1 MLISNTMMTAY
12 YLGWKIILLRKSKN
26 LSFSGTYKYY
36 LILLPVLFLISNVFS
51 KEIIIEPGENAHE
64 RLQEAM
70 ILMEEGD
77 TLLIKSGYYSFED
90 GLSLDIDGVTVIGEG
105 MDKTI
110 LDFKNQQSGAQG
122 LLVTS
127 NKVTLKDF
135 AILDAKGDALKVIGA
150 MGINMINLRTEWT
163 GGPKSTNGAYGF
175 YPVESE
181 DVLIDGC
188 VAIGASDAGIYVGQS
203 KNIIVRNSIAQYNVA
218 GIEIENSYYADVY
231 NNLASHNTGGILIFD
246 LPDLP
251 QQGGHHIRVFENQSI
266 DNDTDNFA
274 PEGNIVGEVPRG
286 TGIIIM
292 ANSDVE
298 VFNNL
303 LSGNGTVNLSIVSY
317 SDETDDPNY
326 YPHPKRI
333 QVHNNTYGPAGFDP
347 DINTGE
353 LAKTLFEISN
363 GNMPDI
369 FWDGVAPLSQLIFGQ
384 PEEEKLIISEDPD
397 VTFLTISAIKYMMG
411 FSNSTLTDIDE
422 FQGVIN
428 PLQPIDIDGI

>member
-1 MLISNTMMTAY
+1 MHKA
-12 YLGWKIILLRKSKN
+12 
-26 LSFSGTYKYY
+26 
-36 LILLPVLFLISNVFS
+36 LILCAFVILFNQLFA
-51 KEIIIEPGENAHE
+51 KEIIINPGENAQE
-64 RLQEAM
+64 ELQEAL
-70 ILMEEGD
+70 ILMSEGD
-77 TLLIKSGYYSFED
+77 TLLIKEGYYLFED
-90 GLSLDIDGVTVIGEG
+90 GLSLDVDDVKIIGEG

-110 LDFKNQQSGAQG
+110 LDFKDQQSGAQG
-122 LLVTS
+122 FLVTS

-135 AILDAKGDALKVIGA
+135 AILDAKGDALKVIGSK
-150 MGINMINLRTEWT
+150 GIYMINLRTEWT
-163 GGPKSTNGAYGF
+163 GGPKSSNGAYGF

-203 KNIIVRNSIAQYNVA
+203 KNIIVRNSVAQYNVA

-251 QQGGHHIRVFENQSI
+251 QQGGHHIRVFDNKSI

-298 VFNNL
+298 VFNNVI
-303 LSGNGTVNLSIVSY
+303 SGNGTVNLSYVSY

-326 YPHPKRI
+326 YPHPRRI
-333 QVHNNTYGPAGFDP
+333 QIHNNTYGPTGFDP
-347 DINTGE
+347 DIETGD
-353 LAKTLFEISN
+353 LAKALYEISD
-363 GNMPDI
+363 GDMPDI
-369 FWDGVAPLSQLIFGQ
+369 FWDGVVSVSQMLFGQ
-384 PEEEKLIISEDPD
+384 PEIDKLKIDENSD
-397 VTFLTISAIKYMMG
+397 VSFLTISPIKYMLG
-411 FSNSTLTDIDE
+411 FSKPVKTEKKEFNGIID
-422 FQGVIN
+422 
-428 PLQPIDIDGI
+428 PLEPIVIDGL

>member
-1 MLISNTMMTAY
+1 MSKACI
-12 YLGWKIILLRKSKN
+12 LG
-26 LSFSGTYKYY
+26 
-36 LILLPVLFLISNVFS
+36 LILIISIESNA
-51 KEIIIEPGENAHE
+51 KEIIINPGENAQE
-64 RLQEAM
+64 ELQEAL
-70 ILMEEGD
+70 ILMSEGD
-77 TLLIKSGYYSFED
+77 TLIMKSGFYSFED
-90 GLSLDIDGVTVIGEG
+90 GISLDVDNVTVIGEG
-105 MDKTI
+105 MNETI

-122 LLVTS
+122 FLVTS

-135 AILDAKGDALKVIGA
+135 AILDAKGDALKVIGSK
-150 MGINMINLRTEWT
+150 GINMINLRTEWT

-188 VAIGASDAGIYVGQS
+188 IAIGASDAGIYVGQS

-251 QQGGHHIRVFENQSI
+251 QQGGHHIRVFDNKSI

-298 VFNNL
+298 IFNNVM
-303 LSGNGTVNLSIVSY
+303 SGNGTVNLSVVSY
-317 SDETDDPNY
+317 SDKTDDPNY
-326 YPHPKRI
+326 YPHPRRI
-333 QVHNNTYGPAGFDP
+333 QIHNNTYGPGGFDP
-347 DINTGE
+347 DIETGE
-353 LAKTLFEISN
+353 LAKALYEISN

-369 FWDGVAPLSQLIFGQ
+369 FWDGVVPISQMIFGQ
-384 PEEEKLIISEDPD
+384 PNEDKLKMKENSD
-397 VTFLTISAIKYMMG
+397 VSFLTISPLKYILG
-411 FSNSTLTDIDE
+411 FSNPIKTEKKE
-422 FQGVIN
+422 FTGAIN
-428 PLQPIDIDGI
+428 PLEPIVINGIQQ

>member
-1 MLISNTMMTAY
+1 MLFNPGEKIFFKINTN
-12 YLGWKIILLRKSKN
+12 LSLLRSS
-26 LSFSGTYKYY
+26 LFLACLAFSSFSY
-36 LILLPVLFLISNVFS
+36 S
-51 KEIIIEPGENAHE
+51 KEIIISPGDDSQE

-70 ILMEEGD
+70 ILMSEGD
-77 TLLIKSGYYSFED
+77 TLVIKSGYYSFED
-90 GLSLDIDGVTVIGEG
+90 GLSLDVDNVIITGEG

-110 LDFKNQQSGAQG
+110 LDFKDQKSGAQG

-127 NKVTLKDF
+127 DKVTLKDF
-135 AILDAKGDALKVIGA
+135 AILDAKGDALKVIGTK
-150 MGINMINLRTEWT
+150 GINMINLRTEWT
-163 GGPKSTNGAYGF
+163 GGPKSSNGAYGF

-251 QQGGHHIRVFENQSI
+251 QQGGHHIRVFDNKSI
-266 DNDTDNFA
+266 NNDTDNFA

-303 LSGNGTVNLSIVSY
+303 MSGNGTVNLSIVSY

-326 YPHPKRI
+326 YP
-333 QVHNNTYGPAGFDP
+333 
-347 DINTGE
+347 
-353 LAKTLFEISN
+353 
-363 GNMPDI
+363 
-369 FWDGVAPLSQLIFGQ
+369 
-384 PEEEKLIISEDPD
+384 
-397 VTFLTISAIKYMMG
+397 
-411 FSNSTLTDIDE
+411 
-422 FQGVIN
+422 
-428 PLQPIDIDGI
+428 

>member
-1 MLISNTMMTAY
+1 MKKPNIFCIS
-12 YLGWKIILLRKSKN
+12 IISIFLLNINAKE
-26 LSFSGTYKYY
+26 
-36 LILLPVLFLISNVFS
+36 VF
-51 KEIIIEPGENAHE
+51 IEPGPNEHE

-70 ILMEEGD
+70 ILMQEGD
-77 TLLIKSGYYSFED
+77 TLTIKSGYYSFED
-90 GLSLDIDGVTVIGEG
+90 GLSLDVSNVTIRGEG

-110 LDFKNQQSGAQG
+110 LDFKNQKSGAQG

-127 NKVTLKDF
+127 NEVILENF
-135 AILDAKGDALKVIGA
+135 SILDAKGDALKVIGSK
-150 MGINMINLRTEWT
+150 GISMISLKTEWT

-203 KNIIVRNSIAQYNVA
+203 KNIIVRNSVAQYNVA
-218 GIEIENSYYADVY
+218 GIEIENSYFADVY
-231 NNLASHNTGGILIFD
+231 DNLASHNTAGILVFD

-251 QQGGHHIRVFENQSI
+251 QQGGHHIRVFDNQTI

-303 LSGNGTVNLSIVSY
+303 MSGNGTVNLSIVSY
-317 SDETDDPNY
+317 GDETDDQNY

-333 QVHNNTYGPAGFDP
+333 QVYNNTYGPSGFDP
-347 DINTGE
+347 DLETGD
-353 LAKTLFEISN
+353 LAKVLYEISK
-363 GNMPDI
+363 GDMPDV
-369 FWDGVAPLSQLIFGQ
+369 FWDGIVPLSQMILGQ
-384 PEEEKLIISEDPD
+384 PSDEKLILNEENTTS
-397 VTFLTISAIKYMMG
+397 FLTISPIRYMLG
-411 FSNSTLTDIDE
+411 FSSPIRTDIKE
-422 FQGVIN
+422 FEGEITPLEPISIN
-428 PLQPIDIDGI
+428 KF